1 MLIYLVHG
9 LIPLITT
16 LTRNVVS
23 HQNDEEKKDTIKNL
37 RVATTV
43 RIMNVVKQ
51 YDHNF
56 LYNYRNSLL
65 IIMSAF

>member
-1 MLIYLVHG
+1 M
-9 LIPLITT
+9 ITT

-23 HQNDEEKKDTIKNL
+23 HQIDEEKKDTIMNL

-51 YDHNF
+51 YNHNF
-56 LYNYRNSLL
+56 YYNYRNSLL

>member
-1 MLIYLVHG
+1 M
-9 LIPLITT
+9 ITT

-23 HQNDEEKKDTIKNL
+23 HQIDEEKKDTIKDL

-56 LYNYRNSLL
+56 YYNYRNSLL